1 VNAGFDALMA
11 ADPGRWIT
19 IDGTLPKDEVEA
31 LVWQKVSSRI

>member
-1 VNAGFDALMA
+1 MA